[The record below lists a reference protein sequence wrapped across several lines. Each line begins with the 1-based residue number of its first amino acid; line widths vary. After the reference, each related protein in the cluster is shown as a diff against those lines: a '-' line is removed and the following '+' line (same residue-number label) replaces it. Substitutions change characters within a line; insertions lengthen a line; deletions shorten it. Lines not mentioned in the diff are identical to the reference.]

1 MAKIGFIGLGIMGKP
16 MLRNLRKAGHELLA
30 YDIVPVLLDAVVGDG
45 VERAASCSEVARK
58 TDIVIT
64 MLPDGPEVEQAVL
77 GSNGVLEGAHQ
88 GGILVDMS
96 SISPVVSQKIGEACA
111 QKGVEFLDAPVSG
124 GEPKAIDATLAIMV
138 GGDKATFQ
146 KVAPILELLGSSVTL
161 TGGVGAG
168 NVTKLANQIIVAC
181 NIAAMSEALVLA
193 DRCGVDAEVV
203 FNAIKGGLAG
213 STVLNAKA
221 PMVIARNFKPGFRIR
236 LHQKDLRNA
245 LLTAESKKVALP
257 LTSMVQQM
265 LIALMNQGSGDHGPR
280 GDRDLHR
287 EHGSEVSPKGSRLIE
302 LSANP
307 SEPSL
312 RLRQK
317 PKIIRSIDKGS
328 NIMCSEARTIRA
340 GTSHPYKFTPLG
352 RGILFGLLA
361 FAVAGTPMSAQDT
374 GHVFGNE
381 QILSAAQSLRAQ
393 LEKSKDEGTGLAE
406 ARLDEVTFVA
416 VRVKSG
422 RAEVHKTSDDVFV
435 VLSRRG
441 YPCNGRQGSQSF
453 RRRRDSRRL
462 HRGGY
467 RREARKG
474 PGHSHP
480 PGRSS
485 PGAPSRRR
493 DARLH
498 AHQDSTMRNAR
509 REGNIR
515 PEPANAFVA

>member
-1 MAKIGFIGLGIMGKP
+1 MARIGFIGLGIMGKP

-45 VERAASCSEVARK
+45 VERAASCSEIARK

-88 GGILVDMS
+88 GSILVDMS
-96 SISPVVSQKIGEACA
+96 SISPVVSQKIGAACA

-146 KVAPILELLGSSVTL
+146 KIAPILELLGSSVTL
-161 TGGVGAG
+161 TGGIGAG

-265 LIALMNQGSGDHGPR
+265 LIALMNQGSGDLDH
-280 GDRDLHR
+280 
-287 EHGSEVSPKGSRLIE
+287 
-302 LSANP
+302 
-307 SEPSL
+307 
-312 RLRQK
+312 
-317 PKIIRSIDKGS
+317 
-328 NIMCSEARTIRA
+328 
-340 GTSHPYKFTPLG
+340 
-352 RGILFGLLA
+352 
-361 FAVAGTPMSAQDT
+361 
-374 GHVFGNE
+374 
-381 QILSAAQSLRAQ
+381 AAI
-393 LEKSKDEGTGLAE
+393 
-406 ARLDEVTFVA
+406 VTFIEEMA
-416 VRVKSG
+416 PKSPLK
-422 RAEVHKTSDDVFV
+422 A
-435 VLSRRG
+435 
-441 YPCNGRQGSQSF
+441 
-453 RRRRDSRRL
+453 
-462 HRGGY
+462 
-467 RREARKG
+467 
-474 PGHSHP
+474 
-480 PGRSS
+480 
-485 PGAPSRRR
+485 
-493 DARLH
+493 H
-498 AHQDSTMRNAR
+498 A
-509 REGNIR
+509 
-515 PEPANAFVA
+515 

>member
-45 VERAASCSEVARK
+45 VERAASCSEIARK

-88 GGILVDMS
+88 GSILVDMS
-96 SISPVVSQKIGEACA
+96 SISPVVSQKIGAACA

-146 KVAPILELLGSSVTL
+146 KIAPILELLGSSVTL
-161 TGGVGAG
+161 TGGIGAG

-265 LIALMNQGSGDHGPR
+265 LIALMNQGSGDLDH
-280 GDRDLHR
+280 
-287 EHGSEVSPKGSRLIE
+287 
-302 LSANP
+302 
-307 SEPSL
+307 
-312 RLRQK
+312 
-317 PKIIRSIDKGS
+317 
-328 NIMCSEARTIRA
+328 
-340 GTSHPYKFTPLG
+340 
-352 RGILFGLLA
+352 
-361 FAVAGTPMSAQDT
+361 
-374 GHVFGNE
+374 
-381 QILSAAQSLRAQ
+381 AAI
-393 LEKSKDEGTGLAE
+393 
-406 ARLDEVTFVA
+406 VTFIEEMA
-416 VRVKSG
+416 PKSPLK
-422 RAEVHKTSDDVFV
+422 A
-435 VLSRRG
+435 
-441 YPCNGRQGSQSF
+441 
-453 RRRRDSRRL
+453 
-462 HRGGY
+462 
-467 RREARKG
+467 
-474 PGHSHP
+474 
-480 PGRSS
+480 
-485 PGAPSRRR
+485 
-493 DARLH
+493 H
-498 AHQDSTMRNAR
+498 A
-509 REGNIR
+509 
-515 PEPANAFVA
+515 